1 LKIHI
6 SIVFLIAYS
15 AVFLIAA
22 AQPVRQINWDD
33 LIPAHLRSDDL
44 LADLDRDQR
53 DMVNWVINMLEFL
66 GDRGPDTED
75 YFQEVDEEMHT
86 LEKAGI
92 DIGAVMA
99 KRKEIRTAVVEELNG
114 QTVRIPGYLLPLEVS
129 SEKVTEFL
137 LVPYIGAC
145 IHVPPPP
152 QTQIVHVNVLHNG
165 GYKNTKLYEPVWV
178 TGQINIQSM
187 NKELYLVD
195 GSTGIDIGYAMQAN
209 RVEPYKE

>member
-1 LKIHI
+1 
-6 SIVFLIAYS
+6 
-15 AVFLIAA
+15 
-22 AQPVRQINWDD
+22 
-33 LIPAHLRSDDL
+33 
-44 LADLDRDQR
+44 
-53 DMVNWVINMLEFL
+53 
-66 GDRGPDTED
+66 
-75 YFQEVDEEMHT
+75 
-86 LEKAGI
+86 
-92 DIGAVMA
+92 MA

-152 QTQIVHVNVLHNG
+152 QNQIVHVNVLQKG